1 MVCKGPSVRG
11 LFNLAAEVQS
21 LCVLHDWRFCFI
33 GGLALQRWGEPRLT
47 IDIDLSLLTGFG
59 GEESFIDALLQTY
72 ASRIDHARE
81 FALKNRVLL
90 LKSKRNIP
98 IDISLACLPFE
109 AKAIDRA
116 SDYSFLEPVSL
127 RTCSAEDLIIYKAFA
142 DRNRD
147 WADIEGI
154 LIRQKDQLDWVY
166 IEEYLLPL
174 TELKQSP
181 HIIAK
186 LKQIRSEFY

>member
-1 MVCKGPSVRG
+1 MKG
-11 LFNLAAEVQS
+11 LFNLAADVQS
-21 LCVLHDWRFCFI
+21 LCVSHNWRFCFI

-59 GEESFIDALLQTY
+59 GEESFVDELLQAY
-72 ASRIDHARE
+72 APRIDQARE
-81 FALKNRVLL
+81 FAIRNRVLL

-98 IDISLACLPFE
+98 IDISLACMPFE

-116 SDYSFLEPVSL
+116 SDYSFLESVSL

-154 LIRQKDQLDWVY
+154 LIRQKDQLDWKY
-166 IEEYLLPL
+166 IEDYLLPL
-174 TELKQSP
+174 TELKESP

-186 LKQIRSEFY
+186 LKQVRSEFS